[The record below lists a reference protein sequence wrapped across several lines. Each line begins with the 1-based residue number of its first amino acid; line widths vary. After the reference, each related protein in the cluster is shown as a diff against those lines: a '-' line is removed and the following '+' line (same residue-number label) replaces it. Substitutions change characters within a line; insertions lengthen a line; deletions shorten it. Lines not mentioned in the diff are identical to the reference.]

1 MNEKKDTMHKISC
14 MISNEQYE
22 KVRLLAFKSRKS
34 IALIIREAIDKI
46 TDK

>member
-1 MNEKKDTMHKISC
+1 MNDKKDTMHAISC

-22 KVRLLAFKSRKS
+22 KIRLLAFKSRKS

-46 TDK
+46 TEK